1 MAQYLRALAAES
13 DDLSSISGTHMGE
26 SERTLESC
34 SPTQPSHAC
43 LKHLETSGDLFCP
56 HIKKEVSLEYSQE
69 LCDGF
74 MIRSEWRCLWTFQL
88 PGEALW
94 FY

>member
-74 MIRSEWRCLWTFQL
+74 MIRSE
-88 PGEALW
+88 
-94 FY
+94 